1 MHKYVLLAQAAD
13 VTSANILVKGTGGL
27 RAQQEALTILGGR
40 MKAQFV
46 VTGDYGIVM
55 IEDLPTD
62 SSVLALSLAGDT
74 SGLYADAA
82 AGGYVIKNVWHY
94 MTHPA
99 PGPTHQFP
107 QYALRGRLERPSP
120 PPVPRPR

>member
-1 MHKYVLLAQAAD
+1 M
-13 VTSANILVKGTGGL
+13 
-27 RAQQEALTILGGR
+27 EE
-40 MKAQFV
+40 QFV
-46 VTGDYGIVM
+46 VTGDYGIVL

-62 SSVLALSLAGDT
+62 SFVLALSLAGKT
-74 SGLYADAA
+74 GGLYVDAPRAYGAAEPDAA
-82 AGGYVIKNVWHY
+82 AGGYVFEKVRHN

-99 PGPTHQFP
+99 PGPTYQFP